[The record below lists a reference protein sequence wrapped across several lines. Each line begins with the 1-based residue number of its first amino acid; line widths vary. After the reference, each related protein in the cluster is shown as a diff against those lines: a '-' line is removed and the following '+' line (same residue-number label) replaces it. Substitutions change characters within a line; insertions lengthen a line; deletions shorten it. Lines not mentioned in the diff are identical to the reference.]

1 MSLIK
6 EANTIP
12 KIKSVLLHLEER
24 IKFLENLSDN
34 KYSIGAETPQDSV
47 LTKNSFNSSS
57 SNSTMSSLTNNNSY
71 QDIDIINSP
80 DLSSMDSSINLN
92 AETPSLKKNKK
103 TQKKNRKKKKKEKKN
118 QTVRGIKI

>member
-34 KYSIGAETPQDSV
+34 KYSIDAETPQNSV
-47 LTKNSFNSSS
+47 STKNSFYSSS

-92 AETPSLKKNKK
+92 TETPSPKKK
-103 TQKKNRKKKKKEKKN
+103 TKKKRKKQKRKKK
-118 QTVRGIKI
+118 QTVKGIKI